1 MIHMFHQIQGFKNVA
16 TGTPGVPVTHGAGAG
31 ANKNKEDFHGIVS
44 PISNS
49 ENSQMLLDKVSMF
62 EPNQSWVNILLDFSL
77 QILELVKPCH
87 EQLTKECLYFH
98 DVVKVVVC

>member
-44 PISNS
+44 PISNF
-49 ENSQMLLDKVSMF
+49 NKF
-62 EPNQSWVNILLDFSL
+62 TNFIA
-77 QILELVKPCH
+77 
-87 EQLTKECLYFH
+87 
-98 DVVKVVVC
+98 